1 MLSFFRRIINSK
13 AGVIVTFIV
22 LGVIAIAFAAG
33 DVSNIAGMAGGLT
46 GSTVAK
52 VGSAKVTVDDLRTA
66 AQNEVAAYRQ
76 EQPTLD
82 MAQFIAA
89 GGFEG
94 VLQREVTGLSLEQ
107 FGKDQG
113 MVVSR
118 RLVDGQIASIP
129 AFRGPNGQFDPALY
143 QQLLAQRKMTDAQV
157 RTDLQRTLFA
167 QQLTVPTIGA
177 TQMAT
182 QMALPYASLLLEKR
196 QGEVGYIPTRLVNA
210 GGAPSDADIQT
221 FYSRNVQR
229 YTLPERRVVRYAL
242 VTPSAIAA
250 QSAPTD
256 AEIARYYQTNAARY
270 AATQKRDVTQVIVA
284 DQAGA
289 NALATRAKGG
299 TNLAEAARAAGLE
312 ASVQKGVDKATYAT
326 QSAPAV
332 ADAVFGAAQ
341 GAVVG
346 PIRGPLGFV
355 VARVDAVTQVPGK
368 ALAQARPEI
377 VTELTKQKQTA
388 ALGEM
393 RNAIEDS
400 LSGNATFDEVV
411 ADRKLQAQAT
421 PAVTAQGAAPDAPA
435 FQPSAEQRAMI
446 TAAFTA
452 EDGDAPQIVPIGQD
466 GGFAVVGVGQIQRS
480 APRPLAQVRQQVIA
494 DLTADRAR
502 AAARKLANAVLAK
515 VNKGMP
521 MAQALKE
528 TGLAVPP
535 ARPIAASRRDL
546 AAAQNTPA
554 AAPLALLFSMP
565 QNKAKTLEAPAD
577 EGWYIIRV
585 TKIDAGNATGNA
597 AAIQA
602 ARQDIG
608 RLIGREYVSQ
618 FARAVRDTVGV
629 KTDPKAVAK
638 VRAELLNNGGSDN

>member
-1 MLSFFRRIINSK
+1 M
-13 AGVIVTFIV
+13 
-22 LGVIAIAFAAG
+22 
-33 DVSNIAGMAGGLT
+33 
-46 GSTVAK
+46 
-52 VGSAKVTVDDLRTA
+52 
-66 AQNEVAAYRQ
+66 
-76 EQPTLD
+76 
-82 MAQFIAA
+82 
-89 GGFEG
+89 
-94 VLQREVTGLSLEQ
+94 
-107 FGKDQG
+107 
-113 MVVSR
+113 
-118 RLVDGQIASIP
+118 
-129 AFRGPNGQFDPALY
+129 
-143 QQLLAQRKMTDAQV
+143 
-157 RTDLQRTLFA
+157 
-167 QQLTVPTIGA
+167 
-177 TQMAT
+177 
-182 QMALPYASLLLEKR
+182 
-196 QGEVGYIPTRLVNA
+196 
-210 GGAPSDADIQT
+210 
-221 FYSRNVQR
+221 
-229 YTLPERRVVRYAL
+229 
-242 VTPSAIAA
+242 
-250 QSAPTD
+250 
-256 AEIARYYQTNAARY
+256 
-270 AATQKRDVTQVIVA
+270 
-284 DQAGA
+284 
-289 NALATRAKGG
+289 
-299 TNLAEAARAAGLE
+299 
-312 ASVQKGVDKATYAT
+312 
-326 QSAPAV
+326 
-332 ADAVFGAAQ
+332 
-341 GAVVG
+341 
-346 PIRGPLGFV
+346 
-355 VARVDAVTQVPGK
+355 
-368 ALAQARPEI
+368 
-377 VTELTKQKQTA
+377 
-388 ALGEM
+388 
-393 RNAIEDS
+393 
-400 LSGNATFDEVV
+400 
-411 ADRKLQAQAT
+411 
-421 PAVTAQGAAPDAPA
+421 TAQGAAPDAPA

-535 ARPIAASRRDL
+535 VRPIAASRRDL

-565 QNKAKTLEAPAD
+565 QNKAKTLEAPAN